1 MGGLTTIANR
11 TRTGKIQSKRF
22 YNSGMHMMSQ
32 RNILSKRGF
41 NQIIKKYYAPELDEQ
56 FLFLRDFNCNNT
68 SNLSKNDV
76 LSIYNNH
83 EVGDTFLAPYYFG
96 IEFYDFKNKQIWS
109 LSNHHIAP
117 FRYRSSILIR
127 QIESFNQRYGSI
139 TVKNITDFK
148 SVINEDKSNSDEF
161 LLIEQYYKDLYFFL
175 EFIEDYYF
183 KTDFEEISFK
193 DLTLQQIFD
202 RLNNLKH
209 KNNEAP
215 YLSVIINDWKI
226 IDLRDFN
233 NEKEAFT
240 SLKSYLEQEK
250 LLNDSDRLCWD
261 IYIDN
266 I

>member
-1 MGGLTTIANR
+1 MIKSKCQCMKNFALILLMIFNTFRGQEILEKYPKSQTPYKGG
-11 TRTGKIQSKRF
+11 
-22 YNSGMHMMSQ
+22 Y
-32 RNILSKRGF
+32 
-41 NQIIKKYYAPELDEQ
+41 
-56 FLFLRDFNCNNT
+56 
-68 SNLSKNDV
+68 
-76 LSIYNNH
+76 
-83 EVGDTFLAPYYFG
+83 
-96 IEFYDFKNKQIWS
+96 
-109 LSNHHIAP
+109 
-117 FRYRSSILIR
+117 
-127 QIESFNQRYGSI
+127 
-139 TVKNITDFK
+139 
-148 SVINEDKSNSDEF
+148 
-161 LLIEQYYKDLYFFL
+161 EQYYKDLYFFL
-175 EFIEDYYF
+175 EFIEDHHF